1 MKTILRTTCAILGT
15 LVIIASVHAET
26 PMNTS
31 ASLSLSNISVK
42 IGAKTYTGEEAKNL
56 LLARVKA
63 MKDTK
68 NTTEEKQKFLE
79 QFNTKLSKLA

>member
-15 LVIIASVHAET
+15 LVIITSVYAEA

-31 ASLSLSNISVK
+31 ISFDLSNISVK
-42 IGAKTYTGEEAKNL
+42 IGAKTYSGEEVKNL

-68 NTTEEKQKFLE
+68 NTIEEKQKFLE
-79 QFNTKLSKLA
+79 QFNMKLSKLA